1 MTIAKSGHRIESL
14 EDWER
19 YAGPKKPTQWKD
31 GRSAKEIA
39 RAWLSAQGSLP
50 AEVTAAIA
58 SNPSFGLIS
67 CWEAEPEALQ
77 PFDKFRGE
85 PRNCDLAIYANDQY
99 GPFLI
104 AVEAKADE
112 PFGDTVGKVLAAA
125 VKTLAQN
132 PCSNGVARVEQLL
145 IALIGHGLHKEPS
158 LGSLRYQLLTA
169 TAGALSAAKRAKIK
183 RAVVFVHEFVTD
195 VTTDEKHAINAA
207 DLSNFVSRLSN
218 GSMQA
223 VESGCVYGPFVVPP
237 GAPLVPCG
245 VELFIGKATRSLRQN
260 RA

>member
-1 MTIAKSGHRIESL
+1 M

-19 YAGPKKPTQWKD
+19 YAGPKKSTQWKD
-31 GRSAKEIA
+31 GRSAKEVA

-58 SNPSFGLIS
+58 SNPHLGHIS
-67 CWEAEPEALQ
+67 SWEAEPEALQ
-77 PFDKFRGE
+77 PFDKFGE

-112 PFGDTVGKVLAAA
+112 PFGQTVGKALTAA

-132 PCSNGVARVEQLL
+132 PCSNGVARIEQLL
-145 IALIGHGLHKEPS
+145 KALIGHGLHEEPS

-169 TAGALSAAKRAKIK
+169 TAGALCTAERAKIK
-183 RAVVFVHEFVTD
+183 RAVFFVHEFVTD

-218 GSMQA
+218 GSMQT
-223 VESGCVYGPFVVPP
+223 VEPGCVYGPFVIP
-237 GAPLVPCG
+237 GAPLVSSG
-245 VELFIGKATRSLRQN
+245 VELFIGKATRYLHLR
-260 RA
+260 